1 MLALI
6 RRPFLLLLTASLLPA
21 QSPTA
26 APRPLQVTGRVVTSD
41 GRPIAGARLAFG
53 APDTLLTAD
62 VLNSPSVSADD
73 GTFTLSCPPAPKNQ
87 HWDLVIA
94 AKGFAAAERALPTE
108 VPSASA
114 PRQVALG
121 DLHLVPGQRLVG
133 RVRDAAGQPVGGA
146 LVTAHDLLRELQQ
159 ANYSEY
165 YACRARTNASGI
177 FDLPAALPVA
187 MRIDVQADGYYRERR
202 QPVAAGTPL
211 EFELAPSGW
220 IAGQVRTAAGA
231 GCADAS
237 VLVVYEASS
246 HEQELR
252 VDADGR
258 WRAPLLYPGRW
269 RAHASTDEPYRHAA
283 SPLGSGPAVDV
294 MIQFEP
300 DAPTEPGGSLRV
312 RATVAGKAEGVRTL
326 RAAAIWGDIVR
337 DAGPW
342 LPQLLAGQLARAKPG
357 TDGSVEVSA
366 PGEAGV
372 AGAVMVAA
380 DGHAPT
386 VKADLTWDPTNP
398 SVTVE
403 LQPEAVVL
411 GVVRDA
417 TNQAPLADA
426 EITIRPANG
435 DVDPFGIGLHEVV
448 PAQHSG
454 ADGTF
459 RLGQLPAG
467 EWRITV
473 RVDGRP
479 APRPQTV
486 TTQAGATLRDVV
498 FDVPRGVRL
507 DGKLVGAPIGGGLRV
522 SLSPMS
528 LDTPGFVFAQQADRF
543 TAVPVAA
550 DGTFV
555 FPGLA
560 PGHYTLL
567 MQVPAPPRSG
577 GALSLPIDS
586 FRVRGDDMRREFD
599 VAADRVHAIRGRLSF
614 PAVSPPCENLL
625 VVAVPQSADSWQF
638 QGVGST
644 AGLRAF
650 VGRDGSFELP
660 VVPGEYR
667 VLVFDLGLGSAIAL
681 GKTVSVETGDVTCDL
696 GVALSEVTIAL
707 VAQPGQTMAPL
718 ERLEVRSSIDN
729 VAAGRGVAFLEDY
742 ELGFGVPLPRG
753 ATSLTLALPHGEVLL
768 AARSNVARLRSADE
782 GDAQPALGT
791 LQLTVSGQRNQ
802 RAELEIAPPPAV
814 AEPAAGD
821 GR

>member
-6 RRPFLLLLTASLLPA
+6 RCPSLLLLTAAMLPA
-21 QSPTA
+21 QSPA
-26 APRPLQVTGRVVTSD
+26 ADPRPLAVTGRVVTAD
-41 GRPIAGARLAFG
+41 GRPIAGAHLAFG
-53 APDTLLTAD
+53 EPDTLLTAN
-62 VLNSPSVSADD
+62 VLNSPTVSAAD
-73 GTFTLSCPPAPKNQ
+73 GTFTLSYPPRPKQQ

-94 AKGFAAAERALPTE
+94 AKGFAATEVALPVE
-108 VPSASA
+108 VPATSE
-114 PRQVALG
+114 PRPFALG

-133 RVRDAAGQPVGGA
+133 RVRDADGRPVGGA
-146 LVTAHDLLRELQQ
+146 LVTAQDLLPASRQ
-159 ANYSEY
+159 AHYSEF
-165 YACRARTNASGI
+165 YACRARTDASGI

-187 MRIDVQADGYYRERR
+187 MSICVQADGYYREHR
-202 QPVAAGTPL
+202 QPVAADAPL
-211 EFELAPSGW
+211 EFELVPSGW

-252 VDADGR
+252 ADADGR
-258 WRAPLLYPGRW
+258 WRAPLLHPGRW

-283 SPLGSGPAVDV
+283 SALGTGPAVDV
-294 MIQFEP
+294 MIQFEA
-300 DAPTEPGGSLRV
+300 DAPTEPGGTLRV
-312 RATVAGKAEGVRTL
+312 LATVAGKAEGVRTL
-326 RAAAIWGDIVR
+326 RAAAVWGDVVR

-342 LPQLLAGQLARAKPG
+342 LPRYLAMHLVRAKPG
-357 TDGSVEVSA
+357 TDGSVEVPA
-366 PGEAGV
+366 PLEAGIP
-372 AGAVMVAA
+372 GAVIVAA

-417 TNQAPLADA
+417 TDEAPIADA
-426 EITIRPANG
+426 EIIMRPANG
-435 DVDPFGIGLHEVV
+435 DADPFGIGFAEVV
-448 PAQHSG
+448 PGQRSA

-467 EWRITV
+467 EWQIAV
-473 RVDGRP
+473 LVDGRP

-507 DGKLVGAPIGGGLRV
+507 DGKLVGAPIGNGLRV
-522 SLSPMS
+522 SLSPMPF
-528 LDTPGFVFAQQADRF
+528 DRPGLAFAQQPDRRL
-543 TAVPVAA
+543 TDVPVAA
-550 DGTFV
+550 DGTFA
-555 FPGLA
+555 FLGLA
-560 PGHYTLL
+560 PGHYTLQ
-567 MQVPAPPRSG
+567 MQVPPPPRSSG
-577 GALSLPIDS
+577 LLSLPIDS

-599 VAADRVHAIRGRLSF
+599 IAADRVHAIRGRLSF
-614 PAVSPPCENLL
+614 PAASTPCENLL
-625 VVAVPQSADSWQF
+625 VVAVPTADPWQF
-638 QGVGST
+638 QGGSL
-644 AGLRAF
+644 AGLGAF

-660 VVPGEYR
+660 VVPGDYR
-667 VLVFDLGLGSAIAL
+667 VLVFDLALGTTIAL
-681 GKTVSVETGDVTCDL
+681 GKAVSVEAGDVTCDL
-696 GVALSEVTIAL
+696 AVALSEVTIAL
-707 VAQPGQTMAPL
+707 VAQPGPTMAPL
-718 ERLEVRSSIDN
+718 ERLEVRSSVDN
-729 VAAGRGVAFLEDY
+729 LAAGRGAAFAEDHD
-742 ELGFGVPLPRG
+742 LGLGVPLPRG

-768 AARSNVARLRSADE
+768 AARSNVARLRPAEE

-802 RAELEIAPPPAV
+802 RVELEIAPPPAV
-814 AEPAAGD
+814 GEPATGG